1 MIIFVFQ
8 TAKLS
13 RLQTSDIT
21 ENSEKGKNE
30 ALGGKE
36 GVQDGKEGGQ
46 DGKDGVQDG
55 KNGNVYVLRP
65 EVYPAPAFVFLLR
78 SKNQIQETSRF
89 FFFTLPT

>member
-36 GVQDGKEGGQ
+36 
-46 DGKDGVQDG
+46 GVQDG

>member
-36 GVQDGKEGGQ
+36 GVQDGK
-46 DGKDGVQDG
+46 DGVQDG

-65 EVYPAPAFVFLLR
+65 EIYPAPAFVFLLR

>member
-21 ENSEKGKNE
+21 ENSEKGENE

-36 GVQDGKEGGQ
+36 
-46 DGKDGVQDG
+46 GVQDG

>member
-36 GVQDGKEGGQ
+36 GVP
-46 DGKDGVQDG
+46 DGKDEDHDG

>member
-36 GVQDGKEGGQ
+36 GVQDGKDE
-46 DGKDGVQDG
+46 DHDG

>member
-8 TAKLS
+8 TARLS
-13 RLQTSDIT
+13 TLLTSNRT
-21 ENSEKGKNE
+21 EDLDKGKNE
-30 ALGGKE
+30 ALGGNE
-36 GVQDGKEGGQ
+36 GVQDGE
-46 DGKDGVQDG
+46 DEDHDG

-89 FFFTLPT
+89 FLFIFPT

>member
-36 GVQDGKEGGQ
+36 GVQ

>member
-13 RLQTSDIT
+13 KLQTSNRA
-21 ENSEKGKNE
+21 ENSGQGKNE

-36 GVQDGKEGGQ
+36 GVQDGKDE
-46 DGKDGVQDG
+46 DHDG
-55 KNGNVYVLRP
+55 KNENVYVLRP

-89 FFFTLPT
+89 FFIFSK

>member
-1 MIIFVFQ
+1 MIIIFLFQ

-13 RLQTSDIT
+13 TLQTSDRT
-21 ENSEKGKNE
+21 ENSEKRKNE
-30 ALGGKE
+30 ALGVKE
-36 GVQDGKEGGQ
+36 GVQDGKDE
-46 DGKDGVQDG
+46 DHDG

-89 FFFTLPT
+89 FLFIFPT